1 MILLHNNIFKL
12 CKMPSDKHKDS
23 VEDMIKK
30 NLNETGFF
38 LEDIIY
44 TELIKSKVASRVIR
58 ELNYSLPQYQKAGS
72 IDLLYVQIAN
82 SGGSRLICPIECKKS
97 PDNQSKWVFMSDEVE
112 RIPII
117 EVIDHSYDVI
127 HTYKALYLAGS
138 RTHTCHINSFKFNPL
153 SGNQNRESSNRPYD
167 AMRTANEYITSLQAK
182 KAPKSVEDLL
192 SKDRANVII
201 PVVCTNAELYSTS
214 YDRSKIDLA
223 SGNLDASEISLK
235 EENWVFYN
243 FPMGYGVTHFL
254 DEDYGGD
261 RFTVVVNSK
270 HISSLINYLI
280 SSVVPYVPANI

>member
-1 MILLHNNIFKL
+1 MS
-12 CKMPSDKHKDS
+12 SDKQKDS
-23 VEDMIKK
+23 VEDKIKE
-30 NLNETGFF
+30 NLNKTGFF

-44 TELIKSKVASRVIR
+44 TELIERNVTTSVIR
-58 ELNYSLPQYQKAGS
+58 ELNYSLPQYQKSGS
-72 IDLLYVQIAN
+72 IDLLYVEISN
-82 SGGSRLICPIECKKS
+82 FGGSRLICPIECKKS

-117 EVIDHSYDVI
+117 ETIDHSSDVI
-127 HTYKALYLAGS
+127 HTHKVPYLAGS
-138 RTHTCHINSFKFNPL
+138 RTHTYHINSFKFNPL
-153 SGNQNRESSNRPYD
+153 SGDQNRESSNRPYD

-182 KAPKSVEDLL
+182 KAPNSLEDLL

-235 EENWVFYN
+235 EEDWVFYN

-270 HISSLINYLI
+270 HISSLINYLMSDI
-280 SSVVPYVPANI
+280 VPYVRTSI